1 MSVSVARQSHSS
13 TSRVVKEGG
22 ADTLFHVTLTVIFGA
37 LVSNLVCFLIWPQSA
52 TVNLHENVTKTL
64 DSFSTLLHILTST
77 FLLET
82 HPHPES
88 YEKLQNAVENHQA
101 SFTTLKKNLA
111 EAQSEWLFAG
121 STYRSKAVSAYEDA
135 VDSLNRL
142 AQHLN
147 GLRGGIHLQYELI
160 KAQRDG
166 KLVLTNA
173 KSRGKRREEDS
184 DTDKG
189 KTPEKN
195 ERHSRDADDDQL
207 LKEAAAMFGEL
218 VDDLGPPLKALSVSV
233 HRCILTFELSFM
245 FRSLARKVST
255 VFAIA

>member
-1 MSVSVARQSHSS
+1 M
-13 TSRVVKEGG
+13 
-22 ADTLFHVTLTVIFGA
+22 
-37 LVSNLVCFLIWPQSA
+37 
-52 TVNLHENVTKTL
+52 
-64 DSFSTLLHILTST
+64 LTSA
-77 FLLET
+77 FLLEI
-82 HPHPES
+82 HPHQAS

-121 STYRSKAVSAYEDA
+121 SEYRSKAMTAYQDA

-147 GLRGGIHLQYELI
+147 GLRGGTHLQYELI

-166 KLVLTNA
+166 KLVLT
-173 KSRGKRREEDS
+173 KGKAHSEWHDLDR
-184 DTDKG
+184 DTSYKG
-189 KTPEKN
+189 KTPEKRGSSSQDVD
-195 ERHSRDADDDQL
+195 EDQL

-218 VDDLGPPLKALSVSV
+218 VDDLGPPLKALSVSM
-233 HRCILTFELSFM
+233 HSSSHNPHINGPFHLRMPALK
-245 FRSLARKVST
+245 AST